1 MFLEDQQKASVDK
14 EVDITRGLEE
24 KGRWLRQFRWL
35 GRNKIPS
42 SQANMKSPLSLVFLS
57 TIDRKSGTIVPKG

>member
-14 EVDITRGLEE
+14 EVAVTRGLEE
-24 KGRWLRQFRWL
+24 EGRWLHQFRWL

-57 TIDRKSGTIVPKG
+57 TIDWKSGTIVPKG

>member
-1 MFLEDQQKASVDK
+1 MFLEDQEKASVDK
-14 EVDITRGLEE
+14 EVAVTRGLEE
-24 KGRWLRQFRWL
+24 EGRWLRQFRWL

-57 TIDRKSGTIVPKG
+57 TIDWKSGTIVPKG